1 MVKDAKARG
10 LRVTAET
17 CPHYLLREDNDMA
30 QVGPLLK
37 MNPPVRGKDHQ
48 ERFGTDCSTATST

>member
-17 CPHYLLREDNDMA
+17 CPHYLLRDGDEMA
-30 QVGPLLK
+30 KVGPLLK
-37 MNPPVRGKDHQ
+37 MNPPVRSREHAEALWDGLLN
-48 ERFGTDCSTATST
+48 GIST